1 MLPPTTLAND
11 PTCVYDDGEM
21 AQNRPP
27 SSLNVINP
35 KQHLFYERAAAIEDC
50 FSRETSRQVC
60 SSTSSDAY
68 YYDAGGF
75 VVEAIR

>member
-1 MLPPTTLAND
+1 
-11 PTCVYDDGEM
+11 VYDDGEM

-50 FSRETSRQVC
+50 FRVRRETSRQMC
-60 SSTSSDAY
+60 NSTSSDA